1 MNLILKGPG
10 LVRIAGANGSG
21 KSTLLEL
28 VSGFLSPF
36 EGEVRISGTLSNSA
50 EARFLR
56 SVCRTAPALY
66 PSMTARDHLAF
77 AARCRR
83 TEVGRALERAER
95 YGLGDWLEVPAAEL
109 STGNQR
115 KLWLLAC
122 TALPTP
128 VAILDE
134 PFNGMDGHGVET
146 LVKELGEWAHK
157 SLVLLIAH
165 VPPAELEPH
174 QTVMLEGLSGSRR
187 DVVQVPVPG
196 VRGELDEDG
205 RDDKED

>member
-1 MNLILKGPG
+1 
-10 LVRIAGANGSG
+10 VRIAGPNGSG

-28 VSGFLSPF
+28 VSGFLAPF
-36 EGEVRISGTLSNSA
+36 EGEVRISGTIAHSPQ
-50 EARFLR
+50 ARFLR

-83 TEVGRALERAER
+83 TGLSPLLERAER
-95 YGLGDWLEVPAAEL
+95 YRLGDWLEAPAAEL

-134 PFNGMDGHGVET
+134 PFNGMDDHGVAA
-146 LVKELGEWAHK
+146 LVGELAEWAR
-157 SLVLLIAH
+157 SRLVLLIAH
-165 VPPAELEPH
+165 ALPDGLNPR
-174 QTVMLEGLSGSRR
+174 QTVDLEG
-187 DVVQVPVPG
+187 
-196 VRGELDEDG
+196 
-205 RDDKED
+205 